1 MRNTI
6 SILLLLISIA
16 ASAQPGKGRPKRD
29 GIRDRI
35 KAQRVAFIT
44 ERLALSSEEAQR
56 FWPVYN
62 EFTDQFESIKK
73 RQRDNRSAT
82 NNKLAIMTDKEVEKS
97 LADEL
102 VAQQQMV
109 DLQRQYQQELLK
121 VISVK
126 KIAMLYKA
134 EHDFKLELLKKMRD
148 SGQRPPPDDDF

>member
-1 MRNTI
+1 MKNTL
-6 SILLLLISIA
+6 SILLLLLCITV
-16 ASAQPGKGRPKRD
+16 SAQPGKGRPKRN

-35 KAQRVAFIT
+35 KAERVAFIT
-44 ERLALSSEEAQR
+44 ERLALTSEEAQR

-73 RQRDNRSAT
+73 RQRDNRSST

-102 VAQQQMV
+102 VSQQQMV
-109 DLQRQYQQELLK
+109 DLQRQYQQELLNL
-121 VISVK
+121 ISVK

-134 EHDFKLELLKKMRD
+134 EHDFKLELLKKMKE